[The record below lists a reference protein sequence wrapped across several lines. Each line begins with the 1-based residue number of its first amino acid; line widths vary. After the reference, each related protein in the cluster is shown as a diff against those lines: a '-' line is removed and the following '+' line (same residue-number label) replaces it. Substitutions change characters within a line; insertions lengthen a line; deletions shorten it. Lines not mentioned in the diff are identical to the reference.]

1 MCGGYSLVRKRTFTQ
16 SFTSRAAEFQQAVLL
31 ALCHVE
37 SRSRGKTSLDISQGA
52 ECQIKT
58 EIVRDSSTSLGMT
71 GQALAA
77 ASADTTISRRALRAL
92 APAPDAGLR

>member
-16 SFTSRAAEFQQAVLL
+16 YLL
-31 ALCHVE
+31 LVAQPNFSKPSCSPYVMSSGVE
-37 SRSRGKTSLDISQGA
+37 TSLDISQGA

-77 ASADTTISRRALRAL
+77 ASAATTISRRALRAL
-92 APAPDAGLR
+92 APAPDVGLR